1 MSTSNRVGIDLSEA
15 AANVAY
21 REEMISKLRNEMR
34 AEFAV
39 KLEQQLAGRTN
50 KIRTALNLELT
61 EARLYLDRSEPNVQG
76 ALNRLADMRRILDNG
91 I

>member
-1 MSTSNRVGIDLSEA
+1 MSNRVGIDLSEA

-50 KIRTALNLELT
+50 KIRTALNFELT